1 MPRFEAMHV
10 TPAARRA
17 YRRAFTLVEAMVA
30 TSITA
35 VAGSAL
41 LLGISSSLKTTND
54 VLNQSLAAGVAQRLM
69 DEIAGKL
76 YCGDPTQ
83 PYQYPLGPDAY
94 EAGSVCRERY
104 NDIDDYNVFSSQPP
118 KDCWG
123 VAIGADD
130 GQGGTRDP
138 HFQIGASLFANW
150 QQNVSVYYVNPANLS
165 QALPAGQT
173 SDYRAVEVTINFKDP
188 VQGTRLLTTVRR
200 VFTYVPS
207 Q

>member
-1 MPRFEAMHV
+1 MSSLEAVHV
-10 TPAARRA
+10 MLTARRIR
-17 YRRAFTLVEAMVA
+17 RRAFTLVEAVVA

-54 VLNQSLAAGVAQRLM
+54 VLYQSLAAGLAQRLM

-76 YCGDPTQ
+76 YCGDPTT
-83 PYQYPLGPDAY
+83 PYEYPLGPSAY
-94 EAGSVCRERY
+94 ESGGVCRERY
-104 NDIDDYNVFSSQPP
+104 TDTGDYNGFSAQPP
-118 KDCWG
+118 KDYWG
-123 VAIGADD
+123 VAIGTED

-138 HFQIGASLFANW
+138 HFQISSSLFANW
-150 QQNVSVYYVNPANLS
+150 QQSVSVYYVNPANLS

-173 SDYRAVEVTINFKDP
+173 SDYRAAEVKIYFKDP
-188 VQGTRLLTTVRR
+188 NQGTRLLTTLRR
-200 VFTYVPS
+200 VFTHVPS

>member
-1 MPRFEAMHV
+1 MPKAPHIM
-10 TPAARRA
+10 PAARRA
-17 YRRAFTLVEAMVA
+17 RRGAFTLVEAVVA

-54 VLNQSLAAGVAQRLM
+54 VLYQSLAAGLAQRLM

-76 YCGDPTQ
+76 YCGDPTV
-83 PYQYPLGPDAY
+83 PYQYPLGPNAY
-94 EAGSVCRERY
+94 ESGSVCRERY
-104 NDIDDYNVFSSQPP
+104 DDIDDYNGFSCQPP

-123 VAIGADD
+123 VAIGTDD

-138 HFQIGASLFANW
+138 KFQISSSHFANW
-150 QQNVSVYYVNPANLS
+150 QQSVSVYYVNSANLS

-173 SDYRAVEVTINFKDP
+173 SDYRAAEVKIYFKDP
-188 VQGTRLLTTVRR
+188 NQGTRLLTTLRR

>member
-1 MPRFEAMHV
+1 MHA
-10 TPAARRA
+10 TPAARGA
-17 YRRAFTLVEAMVA
+17 HRRAFTLVEAMVA

-54 VLNQSLAAGVAQRLM
+54 VLNQALAAGLAQRLT

-76 YCGDPTQ
+76 YCDPTA
-83 PYQYPLGPDAY
+83 PYAYPLGPNAY

-104 NDIDDYNVFSSQPP
+104 FETGAYNGFSAQPP
-118 KDCWG
+118 KDYWG
-123 VAIGADD
+123 IAIGTED

-138 HFQIGASLFANW
+138 TFQISSSLFANW
-150 QQNVSVYYVNPANLS
+150 QQSVSVYYVNPANLS

-173 SDYRAVEVTINFKDP
+173 SDYRAAEVKIYFRDP
-188 VQGTRLLTTVRR
+188 NQGTRLLTTLRR
-200 VFTYVPS
+200 VYANVPS